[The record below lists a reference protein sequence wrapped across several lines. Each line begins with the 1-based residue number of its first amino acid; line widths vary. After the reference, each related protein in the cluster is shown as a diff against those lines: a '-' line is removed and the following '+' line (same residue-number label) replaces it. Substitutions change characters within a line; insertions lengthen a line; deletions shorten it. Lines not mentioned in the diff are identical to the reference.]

1 MQKTL
6 LWKIA
11 LILLVGL
18 LLQVPLEM
26 VRGLVGER
34 KGLRDGVV
42 AEIGRSSSE
51 PQKITG
57 PVLYIPWT
65 RRSVEATTITD
76 DSGHSRTAR
85 KERIERGQIAL
96 LPNAL
101 SIDGA
106 VELQEKHRG
115 IYKAHLYTLRA
126 TLQGSFT
133 LPPAL
138 GLVEGPGAIE
148 WGRAQLVLGL
158 ADTRGIREPVRV
170 EWNGSE
176 PPVHPGGLEAAALP
190 SGIHADLGALAAFNA
205 KAPTTYEFKIS
216 LTLLGTERLDI
227 VPVGTT
233 TSVALTSKWPHPSFA
248 GRLLPDSGT
257 RIGMDGFAAHWRTSH
272 FATNLAQIYE
282 RCVQSRQC
290 ESFNGHTLAVSFFQ
304 PVDLYH
310 TVERSLKYGFLFI
323 GLTFAAFFL
332 FEILQ
337 RLAIHPLQYALVGCA
352 LAVFFLLLISLSE
365 HLGFVVAYAI
375 ATGACVALLGYYIR
389 HVLQSARLGAAFAGA
404 LALLYGLLYVLL
416 RSEDHALLM
425 GSLLVF
431 ACLAAAMIAT
441 RKVDWYAVGGPA
453 SSGKPA

>member
-1 MQKTL
+1 MQKAL
-6 LWKIA
+6 LWKIG
-11 LILLVGL
+11 LILAVGL

-26 VRGLVGER
+26 VRALVAER

-42 AEIGRSSSE
+42 ADIGRSASE
-51 PQKITG
+51 PQKIAG

-76 DSGHSRTAR
+76 DGGHTRTAR
-85 KERIERGQIAL
+85 KERIERGHIAL
-96 LPNAL
+96 LPDTLA
-101 SIDGA
+101 IEGA
-106 VELQEKHRG
+106 IELQEKHRG
-115 IYKAHLYTLRA
+115 LYKAHLYTLRGA
-126 TLQGSFT
+126 LQGSFT
-133 LPPAL
+133 LPPGL
-138 GLVEGPGAIE
+138 GVAQGAGSLD
-148 WGRAQLVLGL
+148 WGRAQLVLGVS
-158 ADTRGIREPVRV
+158 DTRGIREPVLV
-170 EWNGSE
+170 EWNGTE
-176 PPVHPGGLEAAALP
+176 AQVHPGGLEAAALP
-190 SGIHADLGALAAFNA
+190 SGIHADLGALAATDA
-205 KAPTTYEFKIS
+205 KTPTVYEFKIS
-216 LTLLGTERLDI
+216 LILLGTERLDI
-227 VPVGTT
+227 VPVGATT
-233 TSVALTSKWPHPSFA
+233 RVALASTWAHPSFA

-257 RIGMDGFAAHWRTSH
+257 RVGQDGFAARWRTSH
-272 FATNLAQIYE
+272 FATNLAQVYE
-282 RCVQSRQC
+282 RCLQSRQC
-290 ESFNGHTLAVSFFQ
+290 EPFSNHTLAVSFFQ

-332 FEILQ
+332 FEILA

-365 HLGFVVAYAI
+365 HLGFASAYAI
-375 ATGACVALLGYYIR
+375 GAGACVALLGYYVR
-389 HVLQSARLGAAFAGA
+389 HILKSARLGAGFAAG

-453 SSGKPA
+453 PQGKAA